1 MLVLM
6 LLATAAAA
14 AADSRP
20 ESALALAATVAD
32 RQLALLAAEGSAAA
46 KSLPPGG
53 PRGWE
58 RAAFWVGLTHFAEAT
73 GEAAY
78 REAILAQGRANEWRL
93 GDWLEFADDHAIGQ
107 SYLWAA
113 RNGAGDA
120 ALAPMRRNFD
130 ALLADPPVVHL
141 SFWIGEEGY
150 GETECLVR
158 WCWCDA
164 LFMSPPA
171 MIGLSLASGDE
182 RYATY
187 AFAEFRATTDFLFD
201 PAEKLYFRDSRF
213 FGQRDEDGRKLFWSR
228 GNGWVFAGI
237 ANILGM
243 LPESHPERPYFE
255 ALFVTMAERLVAL
268 QKPDGYWPPSLLA
281 HEGSPPET
289 SGTGFFTY
297 GFAWGINHGVLDRD
311 RYLEPA
317 LKGWRALSRAVD
329 DDGRLG
335 WVQQISD
342 RPAEVAE
349 TDTQFY
355 GVGAFLLAASEI
367 AGLSSE

>member
-1 MLVLM
+1 MLVLV
-6 LLATAAAA
+6 LLATPAAAE
-14 AADSRP
+14 STP
-20 ESALALAATVAD
+20 EIDLSVARAVAD
-32 RQLALLAAEGSAAA
+32 RQLAQLAAEGSAAA
-46 KSLPPGG
+46 ESLPPGG

-58 RAAFWVGLTHFAEAT
+58 RAAFWTGLTHFAEAT
-73 GEAAY
+73 GDSVY

-93 GDWLEFADDHAIGQ
+93 GDWLELADDHAIGQ

-113 RNGAGDA
+113 RHGAGDA
-120 ALAPMRRNFD
+120 ALVPMRSNFD
-130 ALLADPPVVHL
+130 AILADPPVVHL
-141 SFWIGEEGY
+141 SFWFGEEGY
-150 GETECLVR
+150 GKTECLVR

-171 MIGLSLASGDE
+171 MIGLSLATGDE
-182 RYATY
+182 RYAAY
-187 AFAEFRATTDFLFD
+187 AFAEFRATTEFLFD
-201 PAEKLYFRDSRF
+201 PVEKLYFRDSRF
-213 FGQRDEDGRKLFWSR
+213 FGQRDEAGRKLFWSR

-243 LPESHPERPYFE
+243 LPEAHPERPYFE
-255 ALFVTMAERLVAL
+255 ALFVSMAERLVEL

-281 HEGSPPET
+281 PADSPPET

-297 GFAWGINHGVLDRD
+297 GFAWGIRHGLLDRD
-311 RYLEPA
+311 RFLEPA
-317 LKGWRALSRAVD
+317 FRGWRALTRAVAE
-329 DDGRLG
+329 DGKLG

-349 TDTQFY
+349 SDTQFY

-367 AGLSSE
+367 AGLSSK